1 MELHNFPEQVPLIW
15 TFRRGDCGVTPASR
29 DSGPEEPT
37 LRWGESDA
45 IYSSVGVLRD
55 GIGGRCT
62 TQMIGATDSRRLDSH
77 EKLTLWITVGSLEK
91 VLISPDAE
99 TFS

>member
-1 MELHNFPEQVPLIW
+1 M
-15 TFRRGDCGVTPASR
+15 
-29 DSGPEEPT
+29 
-37 LRWGESDA
+37 GEYDA
-45 IYSSVGVLRD
+45 IQSSVGVPRD

-62 TQMIGATDSRRLDSH
+62 TQMIGATDNRRLNSR

-99 TFS
+99 TPS